1 MPVIIVASHHKAGS
15 TYAKNCFFEVATILG
30 YRFEFYGFGEL
41 PDLISSSFQK
51 DTILCFSHAR
61 LDDLV
66 ALVSRVG
73 LDSCKLV
80 HIIRDPRTLIV
91 SATKYH
97 LDSDERW
104 LSQPMKKYGGLSYQQ
119 FLRTLP
125 SYPDQLIFE
134 MTNGTRGTL
143 ADMSRIYMERIATIT
158 IRLEDISWDVS
169 GWTHQHLSEH
179 LVDDSLLL
187 GSIKSVF
194 LKHSLF
200 SLQTPPR
207 HSRTMVSPSFKD
219 DLTGNVQQTYR
230 NLFGELHLKMGYND

>member
-1 MPVIIVASHHKAGS
+1 MSVIIVASHHKGGS
-15 TYAKNCFFEVATILG
+15 TYAKKCFFEVATILG

-41 PDLISSSFQK
+41 PDLLSLSFSK
-51 DTILCFSHAR
+51 NTILCFSHAR
-61 LDDLV
+61 YDDLE

-73 LDSCKLV
+73 QDSCKLV

-97 LDSDERW
+97 LDSDEQW
-104 LSQPMKKYGGLSYQQ
+104 LSQPIKKYGDLSYQQ
-119 FLRTLP
+119 SLRTLP
-125 SYPDQLIFE
+125 CYSDQLIFE

-158 IRLEDISWDVS
+158 IRLEEISWDVS

-179 LVDDSLLL
+179 LVDDSRLL

-194 LKHSLF
+194 LKYSLF

-207 HSRTMVSPSFKD
+207 HSRTMVSSNFKD
-219 DLTGNVQQTYR
+219 DLTGNAQQIYR
-230 NLFGELHLKMGYND
+230 NLFGELHLEMGYNG